1 MAAGVVMDRFGEPAV
16 FYAQVHLCACVRRR
30 WRRRWRR
37 RRRGG
42 GDLLRSNE

>member
-16 FYAQVHLCACVRRR
+16 FYAQVHLCARV
-30 WRRRWRR
+30 RRRWRR

-42 GDLLRSNE
+42 DLLRSNE